1 MDNKKVLPNSLK
13 NDEAR
18 QTQVFVLPPELLK
31 GLLLQNKI
39 PKINDPKKLVS
50 VIASKPINIEE
61 QEKKVDQSSNNLDTI
76 NNETNK
82 IEKKNDETVKKSV
95 EKLLAN
101 EAKQIETKSP
111 VSKKKNQKS
120 IKKVKKSA
128 IDVDLTKQLKC
139 SDESKSVQENID
151 SVKKT
156 SDRRRKITK
165 ISKNIVE
172 TCMQTENPNLE
183 ITNESLI
190 LRSRGRISKNSKEYK
205 IANAVEPES
214 VVIDKQEIESS
225 SKHESFLDNN
235 VMLVSNESNS
245 TESNQASCSQQ
256 KRIIKIA
263 KPCVNNTSNDNDKTV
278 NNVVGDADDLS
289 TQSCIK
295 PINEENNV
303 ELKLEK
309 EQVNIDK
316 NEKFNFEVPER
327 STNIIHENQARLSR
341 RKRIPRI
348 PNISGIL
355 KTSTG
360 KQELDGKE
368 KVDVGTINLPAEN
381 SLESPIAITDTS
393 LSDNLTCLKSDKP
406 SGVIH
411 QTVQNNETI
420 TTNTMLDKE
429 KININTTCVE
439 AEQRIL
445 EKDEFSKSMDMNPT
459 RYSKRKRISEI
470 SDPKK
475 VVNAVNDE
483 SKTDTESSNQDSKLL
498 INKLPQKNCSNTIIE
513 KYKKLCTEK
522 MVDENSTLKVDSDKT
537 NILQSST
544 DIANFNFNM
553 FDKSSINE
561 NQTRHSRRRRI
572 SKVPNLTKV
581 DKVSND
587 KSKTTDKSKKETNIN
602 DIPVQNSIESQAEET
617 TIALSKEI
625 VCSNG
630 STEVKN
636 KIIHDS
642 LPIMTN
648 SSIETS
654 EVTLDEAPVESIISN
669 LKFPN
674 ELSDLE
680 VVEPIRNS
688 TRISETSKQD
698 KCDDF
703 SKNLDKQ
710 ETLNQY
716 KNCSLLENDISK
728 SNESNK
734 ASTSEIQYEPSN
746 STVSQSKY
754 PRRKRIAR
762 VPKPSIITNTR
773 KNKQSATNN
782 IENETQII
790 NQQTVNDIDTK
801 IVEKS
806 SLESV
811 TSLESNEYGENN
823 SNIVQ
828 SATVLSSDPNFQT
841 DCTKIDSTSSRTD
854 TTITINN
861 QSTESCIDMEMVEK
875 PISEN
880 IAFLDSNELGE
891 VNSNIVQSIT
901 ELSSNTNFQTE
912 RAKTDRV
919 CQKNDITINDLP
931 TENCIDTEASL
942 KDIDS
947 LDLNKYDNIKKN
959 VLQSIG
965 ELPSSSNIV
974 KENSKSD
981 TVPENIEE
989 SNFEISNKSLDATNE
1004 ELIMASDK
1012 LTHTFDQNIIVEQI
1026 LEQKD
1031 KSTNVSEIPNDQSLF
1046 NLSNSVKH
1054 ENCQEN
1060 IAFENECEEIEII
1073 EEIEYIIEEV
1083 LEEECTEPSNDI
1095 IVYDTM
1101 DSVDSE
1107 LEKSPIKNNPLVPSY
1122 ENDRVGNL
1130 NHSINT
1136 EVNDINENVSTEQE
1150 SPIKILPNNS
1160 VDSELSNS
1168 NKNILN
1174 QKETPIKNLPLVTSS
1189 ENIEVTSP
1197 NTSIDLELNSSNEIV
1212 LVKKENEKVNV
1223 YVNKRKIQ
1231 SETLSNENHE
1241 SQNSSIEVKNT
1252 HVMNLGE
1259 SEESIA
1265 KFTDPSSHDT
1275 LVPILT
1281 TRRYS
1286 ARSCKRNSITAQEEQ
1301 KKEPKAR
1308 NRSKSTNQVNNN
1320 KSNAI
1325 GMRTRNASVTINSNS
1340 LKECKNEDGK
1350 MPKESSVPS
1359 KAFKQGKTQKN
1370 VSRNTQ
1376 ALVEDGTV
1384 TTTRTKN
1391 RRGKAIHMIKQKPE
1405 ENNIA
1410 EDKKEM
1416 HHNDSKNVSHENHTE
1431 KLGISSI
1438 GSSVVTNEAEINL
1451 SYINDEEDV
1460 TIDLKE
1466 ILDSI
1471 AIADNQDEDDSLLFF
1486 QNNKIGDE
1494 ETKLIEENLNKD
1506 NHIETICNYNFSTT
1520 TDKVH
1525 TEGFQLKESNKSHN
1539 DEIEKVI
1546 QSKVDLKNDPTI
1558 QHWKKTINDTD
1569 TNASKIDNSIIQ
1581 NAKQTNFNNSSE
1593 EKKNEMIS
1601 EELSEITKEIFDT
1614 IENPK
1619 PINIEFNAN
1628 LCKLTDNN
1636 KLSLHIAS
1644 ASIFDSK
1651 DKLDYVSKISE
1662 TNNSPKS
1669 QESIKI
1675 ETYSKFNT
1683 EQKFAENKESDND
1696 SVDDNYESVNIAF
1709 ENYDCS
1715 SISSPDDSS
1724 EITNEGTLSVKNSSD
1739 LEKTNASQN
1748 KVEDDEFSFQ
1758 EKIEKSQSC
1767 TENQPNEA
1775 IISNV
1780 QIEQLGLVT
1789 PTYNQEKNLGIKDS
1803 KVVKLTSL
1811 WKTNNQSLKSPN
1823 NNNADSQLK
1832 LITSPENVLFSRE
1845 TKKDIKRTLK
1855 QTSLDSFIVKKTK
1868 ESTSKLF
1875 STTEKISE
1883 KITETSSDLTSK
1895 SDVSFGRMEI
1905 THQDSTTKIPVL
1917 EDDNNSKEV
1926 YKNTIVLTE
1935 EANIK
1940 SDNSQIHTQEKFT
1953 QINTSTACISEKV
1966 ETITCLDLK
1975 SDNNARS
1982 LKEEDK
1988 KFSSEKLGIVVSVD
2002 KVKHKNNLLLESD
2015 SAIENTMMISEKSSI
2030 VIQANMACAKIKDK
2044 NEEIKDEPSISPITS
2059 KKNRIGRPPKSA
2071 KKVIEE
2077 KTVADDIP
2085 TTGKN
2090 LLEGDNAHDEEK
2102 SFEMKGRKKRSCRLS
2117 LLQEPRRSTRHKTD
2131 DNSKEVLNSSIKQ
2144 RRPNRRS
2151 TKDVVESQ
2159 ISEENTD
2166 ISVNNEDQNTNKLIS
2181 ENTENQVKKRKGRQ
2195 RKSKLDKS
2203 TIFIDQEKHTVMK
2216 NDDEGDSSIT
2226 LKTFEQPSQSTC
2238 LVLNTEDITNEIDAK
2253 STNCNTSAEI
2263 NINDSTVL
2271 TENNATDTVLNVTRK
2286 RKRSTTNV
2294 IVQEDDEIV
2303 SEKDSIADHNTTAI
2317 EEENDE
2323 KETSDDSDADEIVI
2337 PVKRRKG
2344 SLGPYRKRRKGK
2356 TRRGRPRG
2364 VQRKSV
2370 CDNDYVPHHSHLNRT
2385 PKKETPKIDSFAEL
2399 SMKKIVTC
2407 GKCDVEIVKSQWAHH
2422 NLMTHNNTGWLKG
2435 SAKPDYE
2442 NDEKLFRKVINLA
2455 HKKRKKT
2462 LVCEQ
2467 CKVIK
2472 RSVAG
2477 YLSHL
2482 TFCGK
2487 SEEEMQA
2494 LMVTCPVCKAVTK
2507 PSSVEY
2513 HERMHR
2519 LEAEAKERMPE
2530 IDAENI
2536 DFGPRGKRK
2545 AAEKAVSKISEF
2557 TALVKEDK
2565 ENSGPS
2571 DKKLKMN
2578 ANLKKVIQKPQLEK
2592 RIPSTSINKWRKDLA
2607 SGQNATCSQI
2617 GCQFTSNS
2625 FDEIKT
2631 HYSTCNFTPRENY
2644 LCKICRFQSST
2655 HKEIVDHALE
2665 KHSVDDEDAN
2675 LSLSDAES
2683 SSSDNSSDNEDV
2695 NKSQP
2700 QAVMRKFYY
2709 KESSEISNKLFK
2721 FIFKDGTCH
2730 TKFNKTYFGSFQWT
2744 LEFERKHYK
2753 LSLFEEY
2760 APNNFELLNSREACS
2775 YLPEVEQSMPMMI
2788 IKTGDNNEIQP
2799 EWKTWKRFEGQCC
2812 GDNPTFFVGGPVWAL
2827 AWLPIPTWLTLSEK
2841 LSQFIAVSTHP
2852 TMDATYS
2859 VGESYSGKNI
2869 IQIWDVGNL
2878 DHKSISQYTPKLAYA
2893 IAHEGGT
2900 VWCLEWCPS
2909 GCYQHEDL
2917 PGCIENNTPN
2927 KMGLLAAGCTDGC
2940 VRIYSLVFPEDITKE
2955 NSENIENSDKYP
2967 IYNTEPAL
2975 ILVVNKD
2982 MYDNKKQNW
2991 QVTKLSWSK
3000 EKNHNI
3006 IAAGFSNGYVALWNL
3021 ALKSPLLKS
3030 KKGNTVYL
3038 HPYRHFFAHHHAI
3051 SMVHLI
3057 PQDNKRFLAT
3067 ASLDRL
3073 YKLWDLEDVT
3083 NPKNS
3088 FKKSFVTDG
3097 AWLNHWC
3104 LAFVTYDDALSMG
3117 HNYSYCL
3124 PLRDYTYK
3132 YFNIFPTNSPS
3143 FSISTSDY
3151 GNSIA
3156 NGTLAG
3162 EILAIFPQ
3170 QLIYI
3175 RDMEKTLPR
3184 KRFISMIS
3192 TAELVDFQKLK
3203 EEDKEKDKVSSRS
3216 NKDQKDDKAPYDFMP
3231 TTYKDSKDRFGIKF
3245 YDNLDVFRDQC
3256 MIKPKNHKKTL
3267 TIEMMKN
3274 TPVEQYPFMSV
3285 NRLSWNPNA
3294 SSFLWLAAGYQN
3306 GFVRLMSFKSMA
3318 SPAEWSKLLA
3328 SHIETL
3334 KSDCTES
3341 QSTKLDDR

>member
-1 MDNKKVLPNSLK
+1 MDNKKVLPNPLKNATK

-50 VIASKPINIEE
+50 VIASKPTNIGK

-101 EAKQIETKSP
+101 EAKQIETK
-111 VSKKKNQKS
+111 KEKEEK
-120 IKKVKKSA
+120 
-128 IDVDLTKQLKC
+128 
-139 SDESKSVQENID
+139 NID
-151 SVKKT
+151 ET
-156 SDRRRKITK
+156 S
-165 ISKNIVE
+165 
-172 TCMQTENPNLE
+172 MQTENPNLE
-183 ITNESLI
+183 ITNVSLT
-190 LRSRGRISKNSKEYK
+190 LRSRRRISKNSKEYK

-214 VVIDKQEIESS
+214 VVIDKQEVASS
-225 SKHESFLDNN
+225 SKHESLLDNN
-235 VMLVSNESNS
+235 VMLVSNAQVCPKSDIITVIQSNLETFDESNS
-245 TESNQASCSQQ
+245 TESNQASCSEQ

-263 KPCVNNTSNDNDKTV
+263 KPCVNNTSNVNDKTV

-295 PINEENNV
+295 PTNEENNV

-316 NEKFNFEVPER
+316 NEKFNFEVPDR
-327 STNIIHENQARLSR
+327 STNTIDENQARLFR

-348 PNISGIL
+348 PNLSGIL

-368 KVDVGTINLPAEN
+368 KVDVDTINLPAEN

-393 LSDNLTCLKSDKP
+393 LSDNLTCLKFDKP
-406 SGVIH
+406 SEVIH

-429 KININTTCVE
+429 KINTNTTCVE
-439 AEQRIL
+439 AEQPIL
-445 EKDEFSKSMDMNPT
+445 EKDEFSKSVDMNPT
-459 RYSKRKRISEI
+459 RYSNRKRTSEI

-483 SKTDTESSNQDSKLL
+483 SKTDTASLNQDRKLL
-498 INKLPQKNCSNTIIE
+498 INELPQKNCSNTIIE

-522 MVDENSTLKVDSDKT
+522 MVDANSTLKVDSDKT

-544 DIANFNFNM
+544 DIGNFNFNV
-553 FDKSSINE
+553 FDESLINE

-587 KSKTTDKSKKETNIN
+587 KSKTTDRSKKETNIN

-636 KIIHDS
+636 KIIQDS

-654 EVTLDEAPVESIISN
+654 EVTLDEAPVESIVSN

-674 ELSDLE
+674 KLSDLE

-688 TRISETSKQD
+688 TRISETSQQD

-710 ETLNQY
+710 ETFNQY
-716 KNCSLLENDISK
+716 KNCSLLDDISN
-728 SNESNK
+728 SDESNK
-734 ASTSEIQYEPSN
+734 STSEIQYEPSN

-773 KNKQSATNN
+773 KNKQSTTNN

-790 NQQTVNDIDTK
+790 NNQQTVNDIDTK

-806 SLESV
+806 SLENV
-811 TSLESNEYGENN
+811 TSLDSNEYGENN

-880 IAFLDSNELGE
+880 MAFLDLNELGE

-901 ELSSNTNFQTE
+901 ELSSNSNFQTE
-912 RAKTDRV
+912 CVKIDRV

-942 KDIDS
+942 EDIDS

-959 VLQSIG
+959 VFQNIG
-965 ELPSSSNIV
+965 ELPSPSNIV

-1004 ELIMASDK
+1004 ELIMAGDK
-1012 LTHTFDQNIIVEQI
+1012 LTHTFDTFDQNIIVEQI
-1026 LEQKD
+1026 SEQKD
-1031 KSTNVSEIPNDQSLF
+1031 KSTNVSEIPNDQNLF

-1060 IAFENECEEIEII
+1060 LAFENEYEEIEII

-1101 DSVDSE
+1101 DSVDCE

-1122 ENDRVGNL
+1122 ENDQVGNL

-1136 EVNDINENVSTEQE
+1136 EVNYINENVSTEQE
-1150 SPIKILPNNS
+1150 SPIKILPNNAI
-1160 VDSELSNS
+1160 DSELSDS
-1168 NKNILN
+1168 NKNILSK
-1174 QKETPIKNLPLVTSS
+1174 KESPIKNLPLVTSS

-1252 HVMNLGE
+1252 THVMNLDE

-1281 TRRYS
+1281 ARRYS
-1286 ARSCKRNSITAQEEQ
+1286 ARSCKRNSITAQQEQ

-1350 MPKESSVPS
+1350 MPKESSVPP

-1384 TTTRTKN
+1384 TTTRTKS
-1391 RRGKAIHMIKQKPE
+1391 RRGKAMHMIEQKTE
-1405 ENNIA
+1405 VDNTA

-1438 GSSVVTNEAEINL
+1438 GSNIVTNEADINL
-1451 SYINDEEDV
+1451 TYINDEEDV

-1471 AIADNQDEDDSLLFF
+1471 AIADSQDEDDSLLFF
-1486 QNNKIGDE
+1486 QNCKIGDE

-1539 DEIEKVI
+1539 DEIEKI
-1546 QSKVDLKNDPTI
+1546 TQ
-1558 QHWKKTINDTD
+1558 
-1569 TNASKIDNSIIQ
+1569 
-1581 NAKQTNFNNSSE
+1581 E

-1601 EELSEITKEIFDT
+1601 EELSEITKEVFDT

-1651 DKLDYVSKISE
+1651 DKLDYVSQISE

-1669 QESIKI
+1669 HESIKI

-1683 EQKFAENKESDND
+1683 EKNFAENKESDND

-1715 SISSPDDSS
+1715 SISSPDDSN
-1724 EITNEGTLSVKNSSD
+1724 EITTEGTLPVKNSSV

-1748 KVEDDEFSFQ
+1748 KVEDDKFSFQ

-1789 PTYNQEKNLGIKDS
+1789 PTSYNQEKNLGIKDS

-1811 WKTNNQSLKSPN
+1811 WKTNNQSLKSAN
-1823 NNNADSQLK
+1823 NNNADSQSK
-1832 LITSPENVLFSRE
+1832 LVTSPENVLFSRE
-1845 TKKDIKRTLK
+1845 TKKDIKRNLK
-1855 QTSLDSFIVKKTK
+1855 QTSLDSFIIKKTK

-1883 KITETSSDLTSK
+1883 KITETSSDLTSE
-1895 SDVSFGRMEI
+1895 SGVSFGRMEN
-1905 THQDSTTKIPVL
+1905 THQDSKTKIQVFG
-1917 EDDNNSKEV
+1917 DDNNSQEV
-1926 YKNTIVLTE
+1926 YENTIALTE

-1940 SDNSQIHTQEKFT
+1940 SDNCEIQTQENFT
-1953 QINTSTACISEKV
+1953 QINTSTACITEKV
-1966 ETITCLDLK
+1966 ETMTCLILK
-1975 SDNNARS
+1975 SDNNVRNLITDLNNS
-1982 LKEEDK
+1982 TIISEEDK

-2030 VIQANMACAKIKDK
+2030 VIQANMACAKIEDK

-2059 KKNRIGRPPKSA
+2059 QKKRIGRPPKSA
-2071 KKVIEE
+2071 KKVIE
-2077 KTVADDIP
+2077 KKPVADDIP

-2102 SFEMKGRKKRSCRLS
+2102 SLEMKGRKKRSCQLS

-2166 ISVNNEDQNTNKLIS
+2166 ISVNNNKDQNINKLIS

-2203 TIFIDQEKHTVMK
+2203 TIFNDQEKHFVMK
-2216 NDDEGDSSIT
+2216 NEDEGDSSIT

-2238 LVLNTEDITNEIDAK
+2238 LVLNTQDITNEIDAK

-2294 IVQEDDEIV
+2294 IVQKDDEIV
-2303 SEKDSIADHNTTAI
+2303 SVKDSIADHNTTAI

-2344 SLGPYRKRRKGK
+2344 PLGPYRKRRKGK

-2494 LMVTCPVCKAVTK
+2494 LMVTCPVCQAVTK

-2683 SSSDNSSDNEDV
+2683 SSSDNSSDNEDI

-2730 TKFNKTYFGSFQWT
+2730 TKFSKTYFGSFQWT
-2744 LEFERKHYK
+2744 LEFEREHYK

-2760 APNNFELLNSREACS
+2760 APNNFELLNSREAYS

-2827 AWLPIPTWLTLSEK
+2827 AWLPIPTSLSLSEE

-2878 DHKSISQYTPKLAYA
+2878 DHKSISRYTPKLAYA
-2893 IAHEGGT
+2893 ITHEGGT

-2917 PGCIENNTPN
+2917 PGCIESNTPN

-2940 VRIYSLVFPEDITKE
+2940 VRIYSLVFPEDIAKE

-2982 MYDNKKQNW
+2982 MYDKQKQNW

-3038 HPYRHFFAHHHAI
+3038 HPYRHFFAHHHTI

-3104 LAFVTYDDALSMG
+3104 SAFVTYDDALSMG

-3184 KRFISMIS
+3184 KRFISTIS